1 MVCGWEHVGGRL
13 HVKGVSV
20 GVRLWSV
27 RWYFGTGAG
36 EGDREGEGEDEDEED
51 DDEVMDAD
59 LLRFTLLDSY
69 SMPWGVG
76 WLVGGLQEDRSPGG
90 GRETSMGITEGG
102 PPPLV

>member
-1 MVCGWEHVGGRL
+1 M
-13 HVKGVSV
+13 KGVSV

-36 EGDREGEGEDEDEED
+36 EGDREGEGEDEDED
-51 DDEVMDAD
+51 ADDEVMDAD

-69 SMPWGVG
+69 SMPWGCWMV
-76 WLVGGLQEDRSPGG
+76 LVGGLQEDRSPGG